1 MEGFRVIRQ
10 DAKSDQREGLG
21 TWASMAAKS
30 SGQQE
35 SEREVILGGRRDGG
49 WRVAWPTQG
58 VWFLQLGG
66 QQWPEDNAGAR
77 ICRADDDELGFVI
90 RSIPV
95 LISRTASRKRSVSV
109 AYRFSSFFSGDM
121 ELLGSQLLSPLTLGV
136 GWLVLCKRPCIV
148 K

>member
-1 MEGFRVIRQ
+1 M
-10 DAKSDQREGLG
+10 
-21 TWASMAAKS
+21 
-30 SGQQE
+30 
-35 SEREVILGGRRDGG
+35 
-49 WRVAWPTQG
+49 AWPTQG

-66 QQWPEDNAGAR
+66 QQWPEDNAEAR

-95 LISRTASRKRSVSV
+95 LISRTASRKLSVSL